1 MVTYCTLI
9 TIYIIINKDCD
20 YVLFFSLICYFNELP
35 QHSHSHIRI
44 TNIRIRIRECRK
56 YDIRNIPDVNIQCVR
71 KCMSRYRYLEIKRN
85 LHLNDK

>member
-35 QHSHSHIRI
+35 QHSHSHSHIRI
-44 TNIRIRIRECRK
+44 TNIRIRIRIRECRK
-56 YDIRNIPDVNIQCVR
+56 YDIRNIPNPQHPL
-71 KCMSRYRYLEIKRN
+71 M
-85 LHLNDK
+85 